1 MQAIAFP
8 FRFRRNRAVTLDSAD
23 ERYAAQKILT
33 AASTRIGELS
43 LRPRF
48 GTQDPEF
55 AEFDR
60 AGFYYTCATFF
71 PEIEI
76 TSLEERVDATGRGVI
91 DVAFSILTEE
101 TNLNALT

>member
-1 MQAIAFP
+1 MTF
-8 FRFRRNRAVTLDSAD
+8 DSGD

-33 AASTRIGELS
+33 AVSTRVGELP

-71 PEIEI
+71 PEIQI
-76 TSLEERVDATGRGVI
+76 GNLEERADATGRAVI
-91 DVAFSILTEE
+91 DVTFNVLNEE
-101 TNLNALT
+101 TSSNVIT